1 MTAEEAYSRLLKVV
15 SMTFDWKT
23 LPDGYTLFVGEYHAD
38 TYRNFKGEWN
48 WYAFKG
54 NEMIGSGKG
63 LKDSSVSRAAAE
75 KCILEHLKQEK
86 P

>member
-15 SMTFDWKT
+15 SMTFDWET
-23 LPDGYTLFVGEYHAD
+23 LLAGYALFVGEYHAG
-38 TYRNFKGEWN
+38 TYRNFKGERH